1 MRIPDDVRDRLRDEI
16 WSRADKLG
24 WSTLNDAER
33 ARRYEQWSRDADI
46 GGTLAHYMDARKV
59 RVYIKDSLLKPYER
73 SRVSGT
79 EQQILGRL
87 GIPADSEVG
96 DRYIKP
102 HGIVFADGRIVCW
115 GNSRDW
121 KHVLMAMFERAASR
135 PGSSAFG
142 AVLLENGKT
151 GDVAIRKIVR
161 DAAGR
166 LGIECM
172 EWID

>member
-1 MRIPDDVRDRLRDEI
+1 MRIPDDVRDRLREEI

-24 WSTLNDAER
+24 WSALHDAER
-33 ARRYEQWSRDADI
+33 ARRYEQWSRDPDI

-73 SRVSGT
+73 ARLSGT

-87 GIPADSEVG
+87 GIPADSEVA

-102 HGIVFADGRIVCW
+102 HGIVFADGRIVSW

-121 KHVLMAMFERAASR
+121 KLVLMAMFERAASR
-135 PGSSAFG
+135 PNSFAFG
-142 AVLLENGKT
+142 AVLVENGKT
-151 GDVAIRKIVR
+151 GDSAMRNMVR
-161 DAAGR
+161 EAATR
-166 LGIECM
+166 LGVDRM

>member
-24 WSTLNDAER
+24 WSALNDAER
-33 ARRYEQWSRDADI
+33 ARRYEQWSRDPDI

-73 SRVSGT
+73 ARLSGT
-79 EQQILGRL
+79 EQEILGRL
-87 GIPADSEVG
+87 GIPGESKVA

-102 HGIVFADGRIVCW
+102 HGIAFADGRIVSW

-121 KHVLMAMFERAASR
+121 KLVLMAMFERAASR

-142 AVLLENGKT
+142 AVLVENGKT
-151 GDVAIRKIVR
+151 SDPAIRDMVR

-166 LGIECM
+166 LGIERM